1 MSERVNSDDGTV
13 SWSFLDMEQR
23 VAELF
28 AVSMQKVYGPYGEH
42 VDVVSNAYKGL
53 LHKYN

>member
-13 SWSFLDMEQR
+13 SRSFLDMEQR

-28 AVSMQKVYGPYGEH
+28 AVSMQKVYGPYGGH
-42 VDVVSNAYKGL
+42 VDVVSNVYKGL
-53 LHKYN
+53 LHIYN